1 MNIVKVQSSY
11 SGMDMAIAPK
21 RQHTLLK
28 KTAAT
33 AAIGAG
39 TYVGY
44 KKIISSPELTKK
56 LAGFFNKITGPLMK
70 GKSKNLLTNKG
81 KVGIMLAA
89 AATFLAGLSANKI
102 SYEKGKNAGKRE
114 CAKNLREIGVCYS
127 TTA

>member
-1 MNIVKVQSSY
+1 MNIVKVHSSY
-11 SGMDMAIAPK
+11 NGADLSLNKTNPHA
-21 RQHTLLK
+21 LLR

-44 KKIISSPELTKK
+44 KKITSSPEMTKK

-89 AATFLAGLSANKI
+89 AATLLTGLVANKI
-102 SYEKGKNAGKRE
+102 SFDKGKAAGKQE
-114 CAKNLREIGVCYS
+114 LDKNLRYIGVCYS